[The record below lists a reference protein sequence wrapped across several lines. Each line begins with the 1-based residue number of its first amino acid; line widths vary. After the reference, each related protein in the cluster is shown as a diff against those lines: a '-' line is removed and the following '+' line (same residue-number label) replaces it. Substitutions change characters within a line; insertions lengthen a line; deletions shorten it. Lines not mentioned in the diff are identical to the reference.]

1 MQRFFCKNAPFCL
14 TLPKITINIM
24 FDIIATTFF
33 GLENVL
39 AEELKHI
46 GGQNVK
52 PITRA
57 VILKGDNEVLYR
69 ANLWCRTAL
78 KILVPIQT
86 FKAFNDKEFYEQAR
100 RIDWQRYMAVDDTF
114 AIDCVASGPI
124 FTHSKYLALKCK
136 DAIADYF
143 RDKRGRRPNVDIEYP
158 DLRVN
163 VHVYNSDITISI
175 DSTGIP
181 MSKRGYKV
189 RQVQAPLNEV
199 MAAGILKL
207 SDWDCKTPL
216 IDPMCGSATFAT
228 EACMMAMDIAPGSYR
243 NFAMEKWRDFDS
255 KLWGNLRQEAKE
267 RRLAKPTA
275 EISAYDRDPM
285 ALDIA
290 TQNIEKAGLSDF
302 IDIDRKD
309 FFKADDD
316 AKISGKFL
324 IMNPPYGERL
334 EDKDE
339 MVDFYRQMGDT
350 LKNRYTDSHAWI
362 LSGNLD
368 AIKRIGLHP
377 SKKIKLFNGAIECRL
392 ECFEMYDG
400 SKKNKFQ

>member
-1 MQRFFCKNAPFCL
+1 NQQIP
-14 TLPKITINIM
+14 M
-24 FDIIATTFF
+24 FNIIATTFF
-33 GLENVL
+33 GLEPVL
-39 AEELKHI
+39 AEELMGVGANDI
-46 GGQNVK
+46 QIIN
-52 PITRA
+52 RA
-57 VILKGDNEVLYR
+57 VLFRGDNEVLYR

-78 KILVPIQT
+78 KVLVPIKT
-86 FKAFNDKEFYEQAR
+86 FQAYNDREFYDLAR
-100 RIDWQRYMAVDDTF
+100 RIDWQKYMTVDNTF

-158 DLRVN
+158 DLRIN

-207 SDWDCKTPL
+207 SGWDCKTPL
-216 IDPMCGSATFAT
+216 TDPMCGSATFAT

-243 NFAMEKWRDFDS
+243 NFTMEKWRDFDA

-275 EISAYDRDPM
+275 EIAAYDRDPM

-302 IDIDRKD
+302 IDIDRRD
-309 FFKADDD
+309 FFKADDG
-316 AKISGKFL
+316 AKIAGKFL

-339 MVDFYRQMGDT
+339 MVDFYKQIGDT
-350 LKNRYTDSHAWI
+350 LKNRYTDSRAWI

-368 AIKRIGLHP
+368 AIKRIVLHP
-377 SKKIKLFNGAIECRL
+377 SKKIKLYNGAIECRL

-400 SKKNKFQ
+400 TKKNKFQ

>member
-1 MQRFFCKNAPFCL
+1 MHQKYNHH
-14 TLPKITINIM
+14 IM
-24 FDIIATTFF
+24 FNIIATTFF
-33 GLENVL
+33 GLEPML
-39 AEELKHI
+39 AEELMGVGANDI
-46 GGQNVK
+46 QIIN
-52 PITRA
+52 RA
-57 VILKGDNEVLYR
+57 VLFRGDNEVLYR

-78 KILVPIQT
+78 KVLVPIKT
-86 FKAFNDKEFYEQAR
+86 FQAYNDREFYDLAR
-100 RIDWQRYMAVDDTF
+100 RIDWQKYMTVDDTF

-158 DLRVN
+158 DLRIN

-207 SDWDCKTPL
+207 TGWDCKTPL
-216 IDPMCGSATFAT
+216 TDPMCGSATFAT

-243 NFAMEKWRDFDS
+243 NFAMEKWRDFDA

-267 RRLAKPTA
+267 RRLANPTT
-275 EISAYDRDPM
+275 EIAAYDRDPM

-302 IDIDRKD
+302 IDLDRRD
-309 FFKADDD
+309 FFKADDG
-316 AKISGKFL
+316 AKIAGKFL

-339 MVDFYRQMGDT
+339 MVDFYRQIGDT
-350 LKNRYTDSHAWI
+350 LKNRYTDSRAWI

>member
-1 MQRFFCKNAPFCL
+1 MHQKYNHH
-14 TLPKITINIM
+14 IM
-24 FDIIATTFF
+24 FNIIATTFF
-33 GLENVL
+33 GLEPVL
-39 AEELKHI
+39 AEELMGVGANDI
-46 GGQNVK
+46 QIIN
-52 PITRA
+52 RA
-57 VILKGDNEVLYR
+57 VLFRGDNEVLYR

-78 KILVPIQT
+78 KVLVPIKT
-86 FKAFNDKEFYEQAR
+86 FQAYNDREFYDLAR
-100 RIDWQRYMAVDDTF
+100 RIDWQKYMTVDDTF

-207 SDWDCKTPL
+207 SGWDCKTPL

-243 NFAMEKWRDFDS
+243 NFAMEKWRGFDA

-275 EISAYDRDPM
+275 EIAAYDRDPM

-302 IDIDRKD
+302 IDLDRRD
-309 FFKADDD
+309 FFKADDG
-316 AKISGKFL
+316 AKIAGKFL

-339 MVDFYRQMGDT
+339 MVDFYRQIGDT
-350 LKNRYTDSHAWI
+350 LKNRYTDSRAWI

>member
-1 MQRFFCKNAPFCL
+1 
-14 TLPKITINIM
+14 M

-33 GLENVL
+33 GLEPVL
-39 AEELKHI
+39 AEELKGI
-46 GGQNVK
+46 GANDIKQ
-52 PITRA
+52 ITRA
-57 VILKGDNEVLYR
+57 VLFRGDNEVLYR

-78 KILVPIQT
+78 KVLVPIRT
-86 FKAFNDKEFYEQAR
+86 FQAYNDREFYDLAR

-143 RDKRGRRPNVDIEYP
+143 RDKRGRRPNVDVEYP

-163 VHVYNSDITISI
+163 VHAYNSEITISL
-175 DSTGIP
+175 DSTGVP

-207 SDWDCKTPL
+207 SDWDCKTPF

-255 KLWGNLRQEAKE
+255 KLWGSLRQEAKD
-267 RRLAKPTA
+267 RRKTMSSIS
-275 EISAYDRDPM
+275 ISAYDRDPM

-290 TQNIEKAGLSDF
+290 SQNIEKAGLADF
-302 IDIDRKD
+302 IDLDRKD
-309 FFKADDD
+309 FFKYDDG
-316 AKISGKFL
+316 AKFSGKFL

-339 MVDFYRQMGDT
+339 MTDFYRQMGDA
-350 LKNRYTDSHAWI
+350 LKNHYTDSRAWI

>member
-1 MQRFFCKNAPFCL
+1 
-14 TLPKITINIM
+14 M

>member
-1 MQRFFCKNAPFCL
+1 MPTQK
-14 TLPKITINIM
+14 
-24 FDIIATTFF
+24 
-33 GLENVL
+33 
-39 AEELKHI
+39 
-46 GGQNVK
+46 
-52 PITRA
+52 
-57 VILKGDNEVLYR
+57 
-69 ANLWCRTAL
+69 
-78 KILVPIQT
+78 
-86 FKAFNDKEFYEQAR
+86 
-100 RIDWQRYMAVDDTF
+100 YMTVDDTF

-207 SDWDCKTPL
+207 SGWDCKTPL
-216 IDPMCGSATFAT
+216 TDPMCGSATFAT

-243 NFAMEKWRDFDS
+243 NFAMEKWRDFDA

-275 EISAYDRDPM
+275 EIAAYDRDPM

-302 IDIDRKD
+302 IDLDRRD
-309 FFKADDD
+309 FFKADDG
-316 AKISGKFL
+316 AKIAGKFL

-339 MVDFYRQMGDT
+339 MVDFYRQIGDT
-350 LKNRYTDSHAWI
+350 LKNSYTDSRAWI

>member
-1 MQRFFCKNAPFCL
+1 
-14 TLPKITINIM
+14 M

-33 GLENVL
+33 GLEPVL
-39 AEELKHI
+39 AEELKGI
-46 GGQNVK
+46 GANDIK

-57 VILKGDNEVLYR
+57 VLFRGDNETLYR

-78 KILVPIQT
+78 KVIVPIKT
-86 FKAFNDKEFYEQAR
+86 FQAHNDREFYDQAR
-100 RIDWQRYMAVDDTF
+100 RIEWQRYMAVDDTF
-114 AIDCVASGPI
+114 AIDSVTSGPI

-163 VHVYNSDITISI
+163 VHAYNSEITISI

-207 SDWDCKTPL
+207 SGWDCKTPL

-255 KLWGNLRQEAKE
+255 KLWGSLRQEAKD
-267 RRLAKPTA
+267 RRKQMSSVS
-275 EISAYDRDPM
+275 ISAYDRDPV

-290 TQNIEKAGLSDF
+290 SQNIEKAGLADF
-302 IDIDRKD
+302 IDLDRKD
-309 FFKADDD
+309 FFKYGDN
-316 AKISGKFL
+316 AKLSGKFL

-339 MVDFYRQMGDT
+339 MVDFYRQMGDA
-350 LKNRYTDSHAWI
+350 LKNHYTDSRAWI

-392 ECFEMYDG
+392 QCFEMYDG

>member
-1 MQRFFCKNAPFCL
+1 
-14 TLPKITINIM
+14 M

-39 AEELKHI
+39 AEEIKNI
-46 GGQNVK
+46 GGQNVQ

-57 VILKGDNEVLYR
+57 VIFKGDNEALYR

-86 FKAFNDKEFYEQAR
+86 FKAFNDKEFYDQAR
-100 RIDWQRYMAVDDTF
+100 QINWQRYMAVDDTF
-114 AIDCVASGPI
+114 AIDSVASGPI

-143 RDKRGRRPNVDIEYP
+143 RDKRGRRPNVDVEYP

-163 VHVYNSDITISI
+163 VHAFNSEITISI

-181 MSKRGYKV
+181 MSKRGYKT

-207 SDWDCKTPL
+207 TDWDCQTPL

-255 KLWGNLRQEAKE
+255 KLWGNLRQEAKD
-267 RRLAKPTA
+267 RRLPHPTA
-275 EISAYDRDPM
+275 TIAAYDRDPM
-285 ALDIA
+285 ALDVA
-290 TQNIEKAGLSDF
+290 SQNIDKAGLSEY
-302 IDIDRKD
+302 IDLDRRN
-309 FFKADDD
+309 FFD
-316 AKISGKFL
+316 ALTDGTQSGKLL
-324 IMNPPYGERL
+324 IMNPPYGERI
-334 EDKDE
+334 DGGSGDD
-339 MVDFYRQMGDT
+339 MTDFYRQIGDS
-350 LKNRYTDSHAWI
+350 LKQNYANSRAWI

-377 SKKIKLFNGAIECRL
+377 SRKIKLYNGAIECRL
-392 ECFEMYDG
+392 ECFELYDG
-400 SKKNKFQ
+400 SKKRAREK

>member
-1 MQRFFCKNAPFCL
+1 
-14 TLPKITINIM
+14 
-24 FDIIATTFF
+24 
-33 GLENVL
+33 
-39 AEELKHI
+39 
-46 GGQNVK
+46 
-52 PITRA
+52 
-57 VILKGDNEVLYR
+57 
-69 ANLWCRTAL
+69 
-78 KILVPIQT
+78 
-86 FKAFNDKEFYEQAR
+86 
-100 RIDWQRYMAVDDTF
+100 
-114 AIDCVASGPI
+114 
-124 FTHSKYLALKCK
+124 
-136 DAIADYF
+136 
-143 RDKRGRRPNVDIEYP
+143 
-158 DLRVN
+158 
-163 VHVYNSDITISI
+163 
-175 DSTGIP
+175 
-181 MSKRGYKV
+181 
-189 RQVQAPLNEV
+189 
-199 MAAGILKL
+199 
-207 SDWDCKTPL
+207 
-216 IDPMCGSATFAT
+216 
-228 EACMMAMDIAPGSYR
+228 
-243 NFAMEKWRDFDS
+243 MEKWRDFDS

-290 TQNIEKAGLSDF
+290 SQNIEKAGLADF
-302 IDIDRKD
+302 IDLDRRD

-316 AKISGKFL
+316 TKISGKFL

-350 LKNRYTDSHAWI
+350 LKNHYTDSRAWI

>member
-1 MQRFFCKNAPFCL
+1 
-14 TLPKITINIM
+14 M

-163 VHVYNSDITISI
+163 VHAFNSEITISL

-207 SDWDCKTPL
+207 ADWDCKTPL

-228 EACMMAMDIAPGSYR
+228 EACMMAMDIAPGTYR

-255 KLWGNLRQEAKE
+255 KLWGNLRQEAKD
-267 RRLAKPTA
+267 RQLAKPTA

-290 TQNIEKAGLSDF
+290 SQNIEKAGLADF
-302 IDIDRKD
+302 IEGTKQRPID
-309 FFKADDD
+309 
-316 AKISGKFL
+316 
-324 IMNPPYGERL
+324 
-334 EDKDE
+334 
-339 MVDFYRQMGDT
+339 
-350 LKNRYTDSHAWI
+350 
-362 LSGNLD
+362 LS
-368 AIKRIGLHP
+368 
-377 SKKIKLFNGAIECRL
+377 KLFNANVDDIFKTLNPSYAKDKERDEAIQNLNDRFDNL
-392 ECFEMYDG
+392 EKNM
-400 SKKNKFQ
+400 SKWFSNIERSLSKGGNSKS

>member
-1 MQRFFCKNAPFCL
+1 MH
-14 TLPKITINIM
+14 KITINIM

-33 GLENVL
+33 GLEPVL
-39 AEELKHI
+39 AEELMGVGANDI
-46 GGQNVK
+46 QIIN
-52 PITRA
+52 RA
-57 VILKGDNEVLYR
+57 VLFRGDNEVLYR

-78 KILVPIQT
+78 KVLVPIRT
-86 FKAFNDKEFYEQAR
+86 FQAYNDREFYDLAR
-100 RIDWQRYMAVDDTF
+100 RIDWQKYMTVDDTF

-158 DLRVN
+158 DLRIN

-175 DSTGIP
+175 DSTGTP

-207 SDWDCKTPL
+207 ADWDCKTPL

-275 EISAYDRDPM
+275 EIAAYDRDPM

-316 AKISGKFL
+316 TKISGKFL

-350 LKNRYTDSHAWI
+350 LKNRYTDSYAWI

>member
-1 MQRFFCKNAPFCL
+1 
-14 TLPKITINIM
+14 M
-24 FDIIATTFF
+24 FNIIATTFF
-33 GLENVL
+33 GLEPVL
-39 AEELKHI
+39 AEELMGVGANDI
-46 GGQNVK
+46 QIIN
-52 PITRA
+52 RA
-57 VILKGDNEVLYR
+57 VLFRGDNEVLYR

-78 KILVPIQT
+78 KVLVPIKT
-86 FKAFNDKEFYEQAR
+86 FQAYNDREFYDLAR
-100 RIDWQRYMAVDDTF
+100 RIDWQKYMTVDDTF

-158 DLRVN
+158 DLRIN

-207 SDWDCKTPL
+207 SGWDCKTPL
-216 IDPMCGSATFAT
+216 TDPMCGSATFAT

-243 NFAMEKWRDFDS
+243 NFAMEKWRDFDA

-275 EISAYDRDPM
+275 EIAAYDRDPM

-302 IDIDRKD
+302 IDIDRRD
-309 FFKADDD
+309 FFKADDG
-316 AKISGKFL
+316 AKIAGKFL

-339 MVDFYRQMGDT
+339 MVDFYKQIGDT
-350 LKNRYTDSHAWI
+350 LKNRYTDSRAWI

>member
-1 MQRFFCKNAPFCL
+1 LHQKYNHH
-14 TLPKITINIM
+14 IM
-24 FDIIATTFF
+24 FNIIATTFF
-33 GLENVL
+33 GLEPML
-39 AEELKHI
+39 AEELMGVGANDI
-46 GGQNVK
+46 QIIN
-52 PITRA
+52 RA
-57 VILKGDNEVLYR
+57 VLFRGDNEVLYR

-78 KILVPIQT
+78 KVLVPIKT
-86 FKAFNDKEFYEQAR
+86 FQAYNDREFYDLAR
-100 RIDWQRYMAVDDTF
+100 RIDWQKYMTVDDTF

-207 SDWDCKTPL
+207 TGWDCKTPL
-216 IDPMCGSATFAT
+216 TDPMCGSATFAT

-243 NFAMEKWRDFDS
+243 NFAMEKWRDFDA

-267 RRLAKPTA
+267 RRLANPTT
-275 EISAYDRDPM
+275 EIAAYDRDPM

-302 IDIDRKD
+302 IDLDRRD
-309 FFKADDD
+309 FFKTDDG
-316 AKISGKFL
+316 AKIAGKFL

-339 MVDFYRQMGDT
+339 MVDFYRQIGDT
-350 LKNRYTDSHAWI
+350 LKNRYTDSRAWI

>member
-1 MQRFFCKNAPFCL
+1 
-14 TLPKITINIM
+14 M
-24 FDIIATTFF
+24 FNIIATTFF
-33 GLENVL
+33 GLEPVL
-39 AEELKHI
+39 AEELMGVGANDI
-46 GGQNVK
+46 QIIN
-52 PITRA
+52 RA
-57 VILKGDNEVLYR
+57 VLFRGDNEVLYR

-78 KILVPIQT
+78 KVLVPIKT
-86 FKAFNDKEFYEQAR
+86 FQAYNDREFYDLAR
-100 RIDWQRYMAVDDTF
+100 RIDWQKYMTVDDTF

-124 FTHSKYLALKCK
+124 FTHNKYLALKCK

-207 SDWDCKTPL
+207 SGWDCKTPL

-243 NFAMEKWRDFDS
+243 NFAMEKWRDFDA

-275 EISAYDRDPM
+275 EIAAYDRDPM

-302 IDIDRKD
+302 IDIDRRD
-309 FFKADDD
+309 FFKTDDG
-316 AKISGKFL
+316 AKIAGKFL

-339 MVDFYRQMGDT
+339 MVDFYRQIGDT
-350 LKNRYTDSHAWI
+350 LKNRYNDSRAWI